1 MIDQLILP
9 PAVHLWVGTLVLVSN
24 GILLAITGWLAWQK
38 KPFTSAT
45 NRVFVL
51 FQLSLML
58 QALVGIKLLDQGLGI
73 LQLYIHYLGG
83 LAPLA
88 FCLIFYWLPTSDAY
102 TKSRRLAM
110 LSTLSF
116 AFVLLTFVVGSIY
129 AARAEA
135 STTISTATERG
146 ASLYTTC
153 AGCHG
158 ASGEGVSG
166 LGVSLT
172 NNDFVERLSDDE
184 LVAFIKVGRAADDP
198 ENKTGQVMPP
208 WGGNPSLT
216 ESDLHDLV
224 AFLRML
230 QQEGQNQ

>member
-1 MIDQLILP
+1 MQ
-9 PAVHLWVGTLVLVSN
+9 VSPEKSDP
-24 GILLAITGWLAWQK
+24 L
-38 KPFTSAT
+38 S
-45 NRVFVL
+45 VFGNLTRNTHKRASNPIVRW
-51 FQLSLML
+51 SDW
-58 QALVGIKLLDQGLGI
+58 ALRLGI
-73 LQLYIHYLGG
+73 GG
-83 LAPLA
+83 
-88 FCLIFYWLPTSDAY
+88 YDRDTR
-102 TKSRRLAM
+102 RRLLIVNMAGY
-110 LSTLSF
+110 LSALSSLSF

-216 ESDLHDLV
+216 EPDLHDLV